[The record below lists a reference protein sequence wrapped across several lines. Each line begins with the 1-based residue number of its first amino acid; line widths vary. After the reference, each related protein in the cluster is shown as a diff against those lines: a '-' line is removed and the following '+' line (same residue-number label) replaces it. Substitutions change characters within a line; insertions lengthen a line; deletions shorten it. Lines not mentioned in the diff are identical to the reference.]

1 MKAGRRR
8 SRRDDFLA
16 ALAAFLVLFGLIYAV
31 GRALIPTFRS
41 TLEELA
47 AGTTATGATGPADS
61 HVALLDSLRVERLSL
76 GVPALLEV
84 DGDVVGR
91 FALGSAHAPPV
102 WIPLQGDPPEPGQ
115 GFPVDVQVRFLA
127 DDATL
132 TVVADRAE
140 AGVLRSDRLT
150 VILTTD
156 GRTFASHPGQ
166 CSLELTTAGYAG
178 ETNPWV
184 GLIIVPYYTGQVRCT
199 RVGDL
204 RSADTVSFVA
214 VFSYDAHH

>member
-8 SRRDDFLA
+8 NRGDDLRA
-16 ALAAFLVLFGLIYAV
+16 ALVAFLIVFSLIYAV

-41 TLEELA
+41 TLQELA
-47 AGTTATGATGPADS
+47 AGTTTGASGQADP
-61 HVALLDSLRVERLSL
+61 HAALLDALRVERLSL

-84 DGDVVGR
+84 DGEVEGR

-115 GFPVDVQVRFLA
+115 GFPVDIQVRFLA
-127 DDATL
+127 ADATL
-132 TVVADRAE
+132 TVVADQAE
-140 AGVLRSDRLT
+140 AGVLHSDRLT

-156 GRTFASHPGQ
+156 GRTFASQPGQ

-199 RVGDL
+199 EVGDL
-204 RSADTVSFVA
+204 RSDDTVSFVA
-214 VFSYDAHH
+214 VFSYDSHH

>member
-1 MKAGRRR
+1 VKAGRRIQG
-8 SRRDDFLA
+8 DDLLA
-16 ALAAFLVLFGLIYAV
+16 ALVAFLVVFGVIYAV
-31 GRALIPTFRS
+31 GRASIPTFQS
-41 TLEELA
+41 TLEKMA
-47 AGTTATGATGPADS
+47 AGTTATGAEQADS
-61 HVALLDSLRVERLSL
+61 HAALLDALRVERLAL
-76 GVPALLEV
+76 GVPALIEV
-84 DGDVVGR
+84 EGEVEGR

-127 DDATL
+127 ANATL
-132 TVVADRAE
+132 TVVADQAE

-156 GRTFASHPGQ
+156 GRTFASYPGQ
-166 CSLELTTAGYAG
+166 CSLELTTAGHAG

-199 RVGDL
+199 DVGDL
-204 RSADTVSFVA
+204 RSDDTVSFVA
-214 VFSYDAHH
+214 VFSYDSHH